1 MGGTLAHQKE
11 SVEEVWTSDRMPS
24 GCLPCEVVQ
33 ACLTGRRPR
42 GRRRTRW
49 RDYVSQLAH
58 VPLEEFEEV
67 RQQSGQGL
75 PCSTNPENKLMNNC
89 AVTFMHKEA
98 PCLIWSGPLSCSF
111 SSIFIKKRDDTNR
124 HSHVLGAHTHP

>member
-1 MGGTLAHQKE
+1 MSNWEETQRQTQDTLA
-11 SVEEVWTSDRMPS
+11 R
-24 GCLPCEVVQ
+24 L
-33 ACLTGRRPR
+33 CLTAGLETP
-42 GRRRTRW
+42 
-49 RDYVSQLAH
+49 H
-58 VPLEEFEEV
+58 VPLEEFEGV